1 MVQCVTPA
9 TNYAAQG
16 HTVRTKFHKK
26 LTKMPNPNKPTGAV
40 MYQPNKMIAGPGR
53 MIQIFLPAMEVF

>member
-9 TNYAAQG
+9 TSYAPQG

-26 LTKMPNPNKPTGAV
+26 LTKMPNPNKPTHAV
-40 MYQPNKMIAGPGR
+40 MYQPNKMIAGAG
-53 MIQIFLPAMEVF
+53 